1 MLLGASRRCLNFP
14 HKIAGL
20 NRKLGQIIDLD
31 LSSELNEIE
40 FGDTF
45 SVGKIE
51 ERKDIYPILRVL
63 HSIYDGDCR
72 VASVVP

>member
-20 NRKLGQIIDLD
+20 NRTLVQIIDLD

-51 ERKDIYPILRVL
+51 ERGRTFAQFYGSCTRFTM
-63 HSIYDGDCR
+63 
-72 VASVVP
+72 ASVVP